1 MSNLLKNNIR
11 KDVVNNAFED
21 WKLNM
26 SVGMTPKVAR
36 EMMEH
41 DYEYFTE
48 QEQLLLASIMM
59 KELEARFERR

>member
-1 MSNLLKNNIR
+1 MKQTTSTIR

-26 SVGMTPKVAR
+26 SAGMTPKVAR
-36 EMMEH
+36 EMMEY

-48 QEQLLLASIMM
+48 SEQSLLSSIMM

>member
-48 QEQLLLASIMM
+48 Q
-59 KELEARFERR
+59 

>member
-1 MSNLLKNNIR
+1 MKQTTSTIR

-21 WKLNM
+21 WRLNM

-48 QEQLLLASIMM
+48 HEQSFLSSIMM
-59 KELEARFERR
+59 RELEARFERR

>member
-1 MSNLLKNNIR
+1 MKQTTSTIR

-36 EMMEH
+36 EMMEY
-41 DYEYFTE
+41 DYEHFTE
-48 QEQLLLASIMM
+48 HEQLLLSSIMLD
-59 KELEARFERR
+59 ELEKRMER